1 MVVGMSSGPPQQT
14 STQLSVGT
22 IDSMPELLALES
34 EWRALEEH
42 LPRLPFLTFDWCV
55 AWWEHFAERRL
66 LVTDS
71 LSVLTFRDA
80 RGALVGIAPL
90 MLTRAPGLAAV
101 SVRQLQLFGADPNVT
116 EIRSLVVG
124 PEHEAQVYAA
134 LLHHLQ
140 LQSRQW
146 DWLLLNGVPDDAA
159 LTSSIESSFAR
170 VEWRRALP
178 AYTLALPKT
187 FAEFKSSRS
196 RNIKESL
203 RKCYN
208 SLKRDGLEFEF
219 RVLTSAVEIEPAL
232 TDLFRLHRLRSQL
245 ADTVPHPDTFAA
257 ESSRR
262 FLRALCQR
270 FAARGRVRLFQ
281 LRIDGQ
287 VVATRVAF
295 VCQDCLYFYYSGYEP
310 AFGKYSVMTT
320 LLAEA
325 LRYAIEQG
333 MSSANLATGR
343 DVGKQRWSP
352 EEKVYRDV
360 LVVSPALRGG
370 IAYGACALAK
380 RALAAAQER
389 TTLFDWLGRRAEPRA
404 ARPTPEDART
414 QSQAPPP
421 VASDNL
427 AAE

>member
-1 MVVGMSSGPPQQT
+1 MVLVMSSGPPLQT
-14 STQLSVGT
+14 SGELEVGT
-22 IDSMPELLALES
+22 IDSVAGLFALED
-34 EWRALEEH
+34 EWRALEERV
-42 LPRLPFLTFDWCV
+42 LRFPFLTFDWCL

-71 LSVLTFRDA
+71 LSVLSFRDS
-80 RGALVGIAPL
+80 RGVLVGIAPL
-90 MLTRAPGLAAV
+90 MLTRAPGFEAL

-134 LLHHLQ
+134 LMRHLQ

-146 DWLLLNGVPDDAA
+146 DWLLLNGVSDDPA
-159 LTSSIESSFAR
+159 LTSIIEKSFPR
-170 VEWRRALP
+170 VQWRRALP
-178 AYTLALPKT
+178 NYTLALPKT

-208 SLKRDGLEFEF
+208 SLKRDGLTFEF
-219 RVLTSAVEIEPAL
+219 RVLTSAAEVDLAL

-245 ADTVPHPDTFAA
+245 TDTVAHPDTFAA
-257 ESSRR
+257 ASSRR

-270 FAARGRVRLFQ
+270 LALRGRVRLFQ
-281 LRIDGQ
+281 LVIDGQ
-287 VVATRVAF
+287 VVAARVAF

-310 AFGKYSVMTT
+310 AFRRYSVMTT

-333 MSSANLATGR
+333 LTSANLATGR

-352 EEKVYRDV
+352 QERMYRDV
-360 LVVSPALRGG
+360 LLVSPSLRGG

-380 RALAAAQER
+380 QVVAAAQER

-421 VASDNL
+421 PAPDRL